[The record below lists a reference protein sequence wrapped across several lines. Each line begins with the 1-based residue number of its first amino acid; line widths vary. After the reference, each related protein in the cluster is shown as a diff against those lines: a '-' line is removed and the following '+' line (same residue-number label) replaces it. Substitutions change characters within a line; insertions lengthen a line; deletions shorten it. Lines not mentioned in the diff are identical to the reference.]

1 MLEELT
7 RKIGQRVDG
16 KEALGFNVSIDLGE
30 AGTIFI
36 SGASA
41 PIEVGNDAG
50 NADTTF
56 VMSAD
61 DLQAML
67 AGELQPMNAYMQG
80 KLRVEGDLAKAMQV
94 GSLFN

>member
-1 MLEELT
+1 VLEELT
-7 RKIGQRVDG
+7 RQIGQKVDG
-16 KEALGFNVSIDLGE
+16 KAALGFNVSIDLGDT
-30 AGTIFI
+30 GTIFI

-50 NADTTF
+50 DAQTTF
-56 VMSAD
+56 IMSAD
-61 DLQAML
+61 DLRAML